1 MYVTCNFVCNNVC
14 SLVCNYVCNYA
25 YVHQGICVYVG
36 IPICMVYMHCVYALC
51 TCIVCMHCVYACVCR
66 MLSERRKAQVH
77 SGPGEQVRPR
87 QVRRYGCMQDACVCH
102 ATHLVTCICT
112 CVWLPECSEQVI
124 GPLVEDKSDVAWVAW
139 LKHVEFYKLAH
150 AHEISVVDV
159 LTLDNLIF
167 EAQEAFRLVRKK

>member
-1 MYVTCNFVCNNVC
+1 MYVTM
-14 SLVCNYVCNYA
+14 YVTMHMYTKS
-25 YVHQGICVYVG
+25 YVYEGIR
-36 IPICMVYMHCVYALC
+36 ILYALC
-51 TCIVCMHCVYACVCR
+51 ICIVCMHCVYALCICMR
-66 MLSERRKAQVH
+66 MPYAVRKEESSSTQ
-77 SGPGEQVRPR
+77 RPR
-87 QVRRYGCMQDACVCH
+87 WASSSSPGARYDCIQVACVCH
-102 ATHLVTCICT
+102 VTHLDTCTCT

-124 GPLVEDKSDVAWVAW
+124 GPLVQDKSDVAWVAW